1 MEINHS
7 TEKLSLLIAYLS
19 CIGVWFAIPS
29 VSLII
34 NRDDRWPIALTIL
47 LIIFI
52 FFIVS
57 YILQWKVLFPDTA
70 VKQVYTYNDEV
81 I

>member
-47 LIIFI
+47 LIIFNDSSSI
-52 FFIVS
+52 TS
-57 YILQWKVLFPDTA
+57 WSLFEFT
-70 VKQVYTYNDEV
+70 
-81 I
+81 